1 MTDREHAR
9 ARVLAARAQVSADAL
24 QRASAAANALLI
36 GLPSVIAA
44 TRLAL
49 YRPVRGEIEVDAIAQ
64 WAWQSGRRV
73 YLPVTAPPRSMT
85 FARWQWGDQL
95 TKSGF
100 GIDEP
105 LATARRVA
113 PHRLDVVIVPLVA
126 FDRAGTR
133 LGHGAGYYDATF
145 AFRAAA
151 RRRKPLLVGVAHAFQ
166 EVETI
171 ERRGWDVP
179 LDLVVTESEVIDCRG
194 AAR

>member
-1 MTDREHAR
+1 MTDREHVRAALLSAR
-9 ARVLAARAQVSADAL
+9 AKVSADDG
-24 QRASAAANALLI
+24 QRASKAVTARVV

-49 YRPVRGEIEVDAIAQ
+49 YRPVRGEIDTGELAQ
-64 WAWQSGRRV
+64 WAWQAGRHV
-73 YLPVTAPPRSMT
+73 YLPATAPPRSMT
-85 FARWQWGDQL
+85 FARWRAGDRL
-95 TKSGF
+95 VTSRF

-105 LATARRVA
+105 SATARSIA

-145 AFRAAA
+145 AFRKGA

-166 EVETI
+166 EVEPL
-171 ERRGWDVP
+171 ERRPWDVA
-179 LDLVVTESEVIDCRG
+179 LDLVVTEAEVIDCRV
-194 AAR
+194 AAD

>member
-9 ARVLAARAQVSADAL
+9 AALLSARAQVSAADR
-24 QRASAAANALLI
+24 QRASEAIAALVVELS
-36 GLPSVIAA
+36 SVRAA

-49 YRPVRGEIEVDAIAQ
+49 YRPVRGEIDVDALAR

-73 YLPVTAPPRSMT
+73 YLPVTTPPRSMT
-85 FARWQWGDQL
+85 FARWRPGDQL
-95 TKSGF
+95 VVSRF

-105 LATARRVA
+105 RPSATSVA
-113 PHRLDVVIVPLVA
+113 PHRLDVVVVPLVA

-151 RRRKPLLVGVAHAFQ
+151 RRRKPLLVGVAHVFQ
-166 EVETI
+166 EVERL
-171 ERRGWDVP
+171 ERRPWDVP
-179 LDLVVTESEVIDCRG
+179 LDLVVTEAEVIDCR
-194 AAR
+194 AAGR